1 MMTVFCP
8 ASFGNQALGLAGAVS
23 EELASRDLAVSERV
37 GHLLPAELCQ
47 LDNASGE
54 LLSATQLDSAAAGCQ
69 GLWHDI
75 SLPKG

>member
-1 MMTVFCP
+1 
-8 ASFGNQALGLAGAVS
+8 
-23 EELASRDLAVSERV
+23 
-37 GHLLPAELCQ
+37 

-69 GLWHDI
+69 GLWDDI